1 MNRCSGSAPG
11 EQSRAEEAHPG
22 GARAR
27 RAPSLTHL
35 VVVALGK
42 EQGTEL
48 PVERC
53 LVGLLPVLGQLV
65 HVGLGQ
71 LEGLLSQVVLAVPIP
86 NVQQP
91 WGMQRELLREL
102 QKPLPAAAP
111 GSSWGTLRAGALPAQ
126 NCPAGVRAGIF
137 PAGDVTGFYLLTQ
150 FCTEPLWCGA
160 SVCYFP

>member
-1 MNRCSGSAPG
+1 MQEVPVPG
-11 EQSRAEEAHPG
+11 EP
-22 GARAR
+22 
-27 RAPSLTHL
+27 PSPSHL
-35 VVVALGK
+35 IVVALGE

-71 LEGLLSQVVLAVPIP
+71 LERLLSQVVLAVPVA

-102 QKPLPAAAP
+102 QEPSHAAAP
-111 GSSWGTLRAGALPAQ
+111 GSRGGHTHGWSSASPAELPCSAWGHSHTHLGTGQGFFLLEMLQDFTYRCTFAL
-126 NCPAGVRAGIF
+126 NHSGV
-137 PAGDVTGFYLLTQ
+137 L
-150 FCTEPLWCGA
+150 PLCVVFHKIH
-160 SVCYFP
+160 SSQY